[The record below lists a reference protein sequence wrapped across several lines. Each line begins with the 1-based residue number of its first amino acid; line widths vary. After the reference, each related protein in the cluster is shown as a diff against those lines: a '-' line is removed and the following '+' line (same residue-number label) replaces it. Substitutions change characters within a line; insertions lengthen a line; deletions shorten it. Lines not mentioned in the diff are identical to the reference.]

1 MKKDYKAESEVD
13 GEEKILKDNIK
24 RFCGSAD
31 IIYKTNDFTS
41 ATILYFKALF
51 AILDL
56 IIFKNQGKI
65 PKDHSERF
73 RILESDFFD
82 LYEILDELYDIYRE
96 TYITIINKENCD
108 EVKNNV
114 ERIIKKQKIFG

>member
-1 MKKDYKAESEVD
+1 MKESYKDESEVD
-13 GEEKILKDNIK
+13 DEEKILNENIK
-24 RFCGSAD
+24 RFLESAD
-31 IIYKTNDFTS
+31 IIYKTSDFTS

-51 AILDL
+51 AVLDL

-73 RILESDFFD
+73 RILESDFSD
-82 LYEILDELYDIYRE
+82 LYETLDELYVIYRE
-96 TYITIINKENCD
+96 TYIAIINKEKCD

-114 ERIIKKQKIFG
+114 ERIIKEQKNFE